1 MEMKRKEA
9 PLFLIL
15 KGKFYLSNKI
25 IFNME
30 HCMFIYHRV
39 GAVILVKKISEYKAK
54 ERSKWNTMK
63 PRFPFIFKNGEKLLN
78 N

>member
-1 MEMKRKEA
+1 MKRKEA

-39 GAVILVKKISEYKAK
+39 GAVILVKKISESKAK
-54 ERSKWNTMK
+54 EGSK
-63 PRFPFIFKNGEKLLN
+63 
-78 N
+78 